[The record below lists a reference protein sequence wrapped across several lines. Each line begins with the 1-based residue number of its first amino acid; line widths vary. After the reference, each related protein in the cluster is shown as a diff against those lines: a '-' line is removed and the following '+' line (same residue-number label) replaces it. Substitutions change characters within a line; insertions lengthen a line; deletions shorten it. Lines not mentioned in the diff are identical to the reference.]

1 MRVVILKI
9 QGQIKREMDFTIAD
23 FQGLAGNNDRTLGW
37 MFLMDYVCIFRK
49 LEISYVH
56 IKQVY
61 KCKKILDCEIIRVT
75 INLKKGASLTGC
87 YK

>member
-1 MRVVILKI
+1 MRVDILKI

-37 MFLMDYVCIFRK
+37 MFLMDYVCICRK
-49 LEISYVH
+49 LEISYVY

-61 KCKKILDCEIIRVT
+61 KCKNIFDCEILRIKVHF
-75 INLKKGASLTGC
+75 KKGASLTG
-87 YK
+87 